1 MEVPHPE
8 NEDSIWEIQL
18 KGAGRTPYSRG
29 ADGLAV
35 LRSSIREYLG
45 SEAVQALGIPT
56 TRALSLIHVPDL
68 QVMRERIETAAVV
81 SRLSPSFIRIGSFE
95 AHNPPSDMFF
105 LGMGAMQPQP
115 DYEALR
121 ILGEWVIKNVLKL
134 ERKDDHAPWGKDLV
148 LECAR
153 RNAKM
158 VAGWQAYGFMHG
170 VMNTDNISIMGLT
183 MDYGPFAFMD
193 VFEKNH
199 ICNHTDEQGRYCYN
213 HQPAMIQYALRA
225 LLTALG
231 PLIGAEK
238 ETGRAVTAG
247 WAEGADKNKI
257 ASWKAKAD
265 ELEDMVDEIVQNVS
279 VAEYLALMRKRLGL
293 LTEDATDEA
302 DIITGLT
309 NVMQNQSMDFHLTFR
324 ALCTF
329 SPTAFLEED
338 GKKDAGYRQ
347 RILEKLVPA
356 PGSAA
361 ASSSSKMPVQ
371 DQEAAVEAGR
381 KEVQAWLDKYAHR
394 VVKEEEKAA
403 WLQRSSST
411 ADSSSNSNGDAW
423 EKERESFMRGVNPR
437 FVLRQWVLEEVIKK
451 CEQDPYKGKRILAK
465 VMEMTTK
472 PFEPWGAEFTKEES
486 SVSDPEVR
494 EERRFCGVGSREMLG
509 FQCSCSS

>member
-158 VAGWQAYGFMHG
+158 VLVGKL
-170 VMNTDNISIMGLT
+170 MGS
-183 MDYGPFAFMD
+183 
-193 VFEKNH
+193 
-199 ICNHTDEQGRYCYN
+199 C
-213 HQPAMIQYALRA
+213 
-225 LLTALG
+225 
-231 PLIGAEK
+231 
-238 ETGRAVTAG
+238 
-247 WAEGADKNKI
+247 
-257 ASWKAKAD
+257 
-265 ELEDMVDEIVQNVS
+265 MV
-279 VAEYLALMRKRLGL
+279 L
-293 LTEDATDEA
+293 
-302 DIITGLT
+302 
-309 NVMQNQSMDFHLTFR
+309 
-324 ALCTF
+324 
-329 SPTAFLEED
+329 
-338 GKKDAGYRQ
+338 
-347 RILEKLVPA
+347 
-356 PGSAA
+356 
-361 ASSSSKMPVQ
+361 
-371 DQEAAVEAGR
+371 
-381 KEVQAWLDKYAHR
+381 
-394 VVKEEEKAA
+394 
-403 WLQRSSST
+403 
-411 ADSSSNSNGDAW
+411 
-423 EKERESFMRGVNPR
+423 
-437 FVLRQWVLEEVIKK
+437 
-451 CEQDPYKGKRILAK
+451 
-465 VMEMTTK
+465 
-472 PFEPWGAEFTKEES
+472 
-486 SVSDPEVR
+486 
-494 EERRFCGVGSREMLG
+494 
-509 FQCSCSS
+509 